1 MDLMCMFFKIQEVI
15 GHEEGV
21 LMNGMRALK
30 RRARTAGFLS
40 LPGEDARK
48 ELPLANQETGPQTLD
63 LLAH

>member
-1 MDLMCMFFKIQEVI
+1 
-15 GHEEGV
+15 
-21 LMNGMRALK
+21 MNGMRALK